1 MNGMRQVEFIPFW
14 LTDEAEIYTIRI
26 GEKSDSETHEFIMM
40 FKDSVNPELKDDFAR
55 IFQTLKNISVNGA
68 EENMFRPEGSIKD
81 RVCALPL
88 ITARKSKKRGGTLR
102 IYCIR
107 VSSKLLI
114 IGGGGE
120 KTTQTYQEDPALY
133 EKVQTLQK
141 IDKILSSLEA
151 DGMDL
156 NKEIINLTTNID

>member
-1 MNGMRQVEFIPFW
+1 MNDMRQVEFIPFW
-14 LTDEAEIYTIRI
+14 LIDEAEIYTIRI

-55 IFQTLKNISVNGA
+55 IFQTLKNISANGA

-88 ITARKSKKRGGTLR
+88 ITARKSKKRAGH
-102 IYCIR
+102 
-107 VSSKLLI
+107 S
-114 IGGGGE
+114 
-120 KTTQTYQEDPALY
+120 
-133 EKVQTLQK
+133 LQK

-151 DGMDL
+151 DGLDL
-156 NKEIINLTTNID
+156 NKEIINLTINID

>member
-1 MNGMRQVEFIPFW
+1 MRQVEFIPFW

-40 FKDSVNPELKDDFAR
+40 FKDSGNPELKDDFAR
-55 IFQTLKNISVNGA
+55 IFQTLKNISANGA

-88 ITARKSKKRGGTLR
+88 ITARKS
-102 IYCIR
+102 I
-107 VSSKLLI
+107 LI
-114 IGGGGE
+114 LGGGGE

-156 NKEIINLTTNID
+156 NKEIINLTINID